1 MKKKK
6 TLKKGFNINKIL
18 IFIAVI
24 IACNISVLY
33 VNADQ
38 SSAEIPVDVPDQ
50 NVTVDI
56 TNGVKEF
63 TDAVECYMYAEASL
77 LASTCSSTITGFV
90 KGSWAGKVMVHQ
102 TMDNTRYFD
111 NNGVRYSTST
121 SLKQGSLG
129 KNNYQRTVF
138 NPKDADAKVYKIV
151 TNTANNGVPN
161 FSNVNWQAYT
171 QAEYEKEF
179 GSVPGK
185 LMYLVRKST
194 VEKIETFE
202 KTADGGYHVVLQLN
216 KVTSVQSYKK
226 LLRSSAGAM
235 ATSYPKFSS
244 VRVEAWIDKY
254 GNFIKNIMDDKATIT
269 MGLEIVSVECTMVSH
284 YEEIFHNIGGNVE
297 QPFEIPF
304 SA

>member
-216 KVTSVQSYKK
+216 KARSFQTILTSHNTYLMQNRLTRPDCCYIMTNERITNLFDSTDKEIREAHNLEKMY
-226 LLRSSAGAM
+226 RNGA
-235 ATSYPKFSS
+235 FQ
-244 VRVEAWIDKY
+244 E
-254 GNFIKNIMDDKATIT
+254 
-269 MGLEIVSVECTMVSH
+269 
-284 YEEIFHNIGGNVE
+284 
-297 QPFEIPF
+297 
-304 SA
+304 